1 MVFIAFLSYN
11 MKLHL
16 YEPHINQQ
24 KIHESAAKYRT
35 VVAGRR
41 FGKSALALNECLA
54 RAFQIPNQICW
65 IILPL
70 MKQAKEIYWIDP
82 DVTRYF
88 IPYVQ
93 EGLIKMDSSELSLKV
108 IETNSWIRL
117 KGSDNYEGLRGSGLD
132 LIVWDEV
139 DDVKPL
145 AFETIKP
152 ALADSPRHRQ
162 LFIGTPKGQ
171 QKLHEFALKGDHLGI
186 IPRYDSQIQ
195 PNEDW
200 QTWHFTSYDNMT
212 WPDGSFERETFVKYI
227 DQQKKEAEEKGDL
240 IFFNQ
245 EYLASFQQ
253 AAGTVFK
260 EFSKRLHV
268 IPPVSPVDEGDINL
282 SMDWGYSENS
292 AFSCHAHKTLK
303 TVYDGQ
309 TFNRIV
315 TFKEWY
321 GNLKSPEEWA
331 EIIMS
336 DLRELGMS
344 PKKGYTDPAMHN
356 TQTDGSISISKLM
369 MDYWKKHGFSCQLI
383 RANNNRIAR
392 VATTHNWLKIA
403 PDGLPYWEITENNKN
418 LIRTLPILVYDK
430 HKREDVDTSQEDH
443 AWDDTSYNLVMNHF
457 TQVKPGSYT
466 AIAHEKKR
474 QLPVDSQGYPTIDP
488 KTFFGSLS

>member
-1 MVFIAFLSYN
+1 
-11 MKLHL
+11 MKFSL
-16 YEPHINQQ
+16 YDPHINQQ
-24 KIHESAAKYRT
+24 KIHESKAKYRT

-88 IPYVQ
+88 MPYVQ
-93 EGLIKMDSSELSLKV
+93 EGLIKIDSSELSLRV
-108 IETNSWIRL
+108 LHTNSWIRL

-139 DDVKPL
+139 DDVKPM

-152 ALADSPRHRQ
+152 ALADSPHHRQ

-171 QKLHEFALKGDHLGI
+171 QKLHEFALRGDHNNI
-186 IPRYDSQIQ
+186 IPKYESIIK

-200 QTWHFTSYDNMT
+200 QTWHYTSYENMT
-212 WPDGSFERETFVKYI
+212 WAEGSFERETFVKYI
-227 DQQKKEAEEKGDL
+227 DQQKKEAEERGDL
-240 IFFNQ
+240 VFFNQ
-245 EYLASFQQ
+245 EYMASFQQ
-253 AAGTVFK
+253 AVGTVFK
-260 EFSKRLHV
+260 EFSKKVHL
-268 IPPVSPVDEGDINL
+268 IPPVHPIDQDDINL

-292 AFSCHAHKTLK
+292 AFSCHAHKTIK
-303 TVYDGQ
+303 ASYDGQ
-309 TFNRIV
+309 TFNRIT

-331 EIIMS
+331 EIIMNDCVS
-336 DLRELGMS
+336 NGWR

-356 TQTDGSISISKLM
+356 TQTDGSTSIAKLM
-369 MDYWKKHGFSCQLI
+369 MTYWKKNGFNCTLI

-392 VATTHNWLKIA
+392 VATTHNWLKVA
-403 PDGLPYWEITENNKN
+403 PDGIPYWIITEDNTN
-418 LIRTLPILVYDK
+418 LIRTLPVLVYDK
-430 HKREDVDTSQEDH
+430 HKVEDVDTTQDDH
-443 AWDDTSYNLVMNHF
+443 AYDDTSYNLVMNHF
-457 TQVKPGSYT
+457 TSVRPGQFS
-466 AIAHEKKR
+466 AAEHKKKK
-474 QLPVDSQGYPTIDP
+474 QLPIDDQGYPTIDP
-488 KTFFGSLS
+488 KAFFGSQS